1 MAKDQLVLMKDAI
14 YKLLIFLLEG
24 IQNENQL
31 LAAGSLMTC
40 SEYEDV
46 MTELKIANSSLWL
59 GHIYCSSGVY

>member
-14 YKLLIFLLEG
+14 TNCYFSYLEG

-59 GHIYCSSGVY
+59 GHIYCSSCVC